1 MKNLSIVFLAII
13 LCVSMCACR
22 STEADK
28 EATNAEGAQQASNSD
43 TSTSEISQEE
53 SQCLHKYE
61 KGVCILCDE
70 ADPDYVSPIV
80 GTWEGEMYGMD
91 MIYIFNEDGSFQNYI
106 ASSAARGDPGTYVY
120 NEDTG
125 KLVLK
130 NTNTDGSSDITA
142 TISGDVMV
150 LTISLSGGS
159 SIDVI
164 FKRQN

>member
-1 MKNLSIVFLAII
+1 MKKLSIVFLAII
-13 LCVSMCACR
+13 LCASMCAC
-22 STEADK
+22 TDK

-43 TSTSEISQEE
+43 MSTSEISQEE
-53 SQCLHKYE
+53 SQCLHEYE

-80 GTWEGEMYGMD
+80 GTWEGKMYGMD
-91 MIYIFNEDGSFQNYI
+91 MIYIFNEDGSFQNYV

-130 NTNTDGSSDITA
+130 NTNTDGSGDITV

-150 LTISLSGGS
+150 LTISLSDGS